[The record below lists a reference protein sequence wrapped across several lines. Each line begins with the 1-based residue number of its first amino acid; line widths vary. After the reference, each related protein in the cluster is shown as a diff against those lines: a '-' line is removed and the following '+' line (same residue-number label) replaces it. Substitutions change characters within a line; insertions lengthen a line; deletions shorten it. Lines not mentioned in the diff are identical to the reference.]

1 MATPIDLPFPRR
13 AVPRREIHRYSTGHA
28 VRNVIIVLLALMTL
42 AAVGSKAID
51 HYLQNRQVT
60 AMMGPKAR
68 LAPLPAMEFALG
80 GPRSVEVEVSL
91 VLAPNVKASSVLK
104 YQDRIADRL
113 FQTVG
118 SAGADRLTA
127 KGSAEFLKQQI
138 REAVREEAGSGMV
151 RDVYIQRMVV
161 K

>member
-13 AVPRREIHRYSTGHA
+13 ELPRKDVHRYSTGHA
-28 VRNVIIVLLALMTL
+28 VRNVVIILMALMSL
-42 AAVGSKAID
+42 AVVGTKAID
-51 HYLQNRQVT
+51 QYLENRRVT
-60 AMMGPKAR
+60 AMMGPKAK

-80 GPRSVEVEVSL
+80 GPRAVEVQVSL
-91 VLAPNVKASSVLK
+91 VLAPDVKAASVLK

-138 REAVREEAGSGMV
+138 RDAVREEAGAGLV